1 MASRPLAGF
10 AASRL
15 EIDPERLCRA
25 TRESQLRRR
34 HVRLLSAL
42 MTDFL
47 ILGGGMA
54 GASAGF
60 FLADHGKVTLLEKED
75 ALGYHSTGRSAA
87 LFTENYGSPP
97 IRALSVGTRPFLEAP
112 PPGFTDHQLL
122 GPRGVLMLAL
132 PGEEPRF
139 AAALAEGRKTAPE
152 LREIGMS
159 EAAQICPVLRPG
171 RFARAMIE
179 PTAMDMDVNAIH
191 QGFLRGLRAKG
202 GRIVTSAPS
211 DAIVHRDGEWQVRTP
226 AGDFASRVLINAGG
240 AWADEIA
247 GLAGIRTIGLVPK
260 RRTAFTFDAP
270 QGVDATTWPLT
281 GDLGDTFYFKPES
294 GRIFASPADE
304 TPMPPCDIQPEEI
317 DIATAA
323 SRVEEA
329 TTLAIRRITHKWAGL
344 RSFVA
349 DKTPVVGFA
358 PDAPGFF
365 WLAGQG
371 GYGIQTSAAM
381 GQLAAALA
389 TSGAVPAQLARLGVR
404 KADLAPERLRHA
416 P

>member
-1 MASRPLAGF
+1 
-10 AASRL
+10 
-15 EIDPERLCRA
+15 
-25 TRESQLRRR
+25 
-34 HVRLLSAL
+34 

-60 FLADHGKVTLLEKED
+60 FLADHGSVTILEKED

-112 PPGFTDHQLL
+112 PAGFTDHPLL

-132 PGEEPRF
+132 PSEEAKF
-139 AAALAEGRKTAPE
+139 AAALAEGKKTAPE
-152 LREIGMS
+152 LREIGMD
-159 EAAQICPVLRPG
+159 EAARLCPVLRPG
-171 RFARAMIE
+171 HFARAMIE
-179 PTAMDMDVNAIH
+179 PTAMDMDVHAIH

-202 GRIVTSAPS
+202 GKTVTDAPS
-211 DAIVHRDGEWQVRTP
+211 EALAYRDGLWHVRTP

-247 GLAGIRTIGLVPK
+247 GLAGVKTIGLVPK
-260 RRTAFTFDAP
+260 RRTAFTFDPP
-270 QGVDATTWPLT
+270 QGLDAAAWPLT
-281 GDLGDTFYFKPES
+281 GDLGDSFYFKPES
-294 GRIFASPADE
+294 GRLFASPADE
-304 TPMPPCDIQPEEI
+304 TPMPPCDIQPDEL
-317 DIATAA
+317 DIAIAA

-329 TTLAIRRITHKWAGL
+329 TTLTIRRIVRKWAGL

-349 DKTPVVGFA
+349 DKTPVVGFD

-371 GYGIQTSAAM
+371 GYGIQTSAGM
-381 GQLAAALA
+381 GRLACALA
-389 TSGAVPAQLARLGVR
+389 TGGAVPADLAKIGVR
-404 KADLAPERLRHA
+404 REDLAPQRLR
-416 P
+416 

>member
-1 MASRPLAGF
+1 
-10 AASRL
+10 
-15 EIDPERLCRA
+15 
-25 TRESQLRRR
+25 
-34 HVRLLSAL
+34 

-60 FLADHGKVTLLEKED
+60 FLADHGSVTLLEKED

-112 PPGFTDHQLL
+112 PPGFADHKLL

-132 PGEEPRF
+132 PSEEGVF
-139 AAALAEGRKTAPE
+139 TAALAEGRKTAPG
-152 LREIGMS
+152 LREIGMA
-159 EAAQICPVLRPG
+159 EALAICPVLRPG
-171 RFARAMIE
+171 RFARAMLE
-179 PTAMDMDVNAIH
+179 PTAMDMDVHAIH
-191 QGFLRGLRAKG
+191 QSFLRGLRAKG
-202 GRIVTSAPS
+202 GRIVTGAPS
-211 DAIVHRDGEWQVRTP
+211 TALAHRDGLWEVRTP

-247 GLAGIRTIGLVPK
+247 DMAGVRKIGLVPK

-270 QGVDATTWPLT
+270 AGAAVATWPLT
-281 GDLGDTFYFKPES
+281 GDLGDTFYFKPEA

-304 TPMPPCDIQPEEI
+304 TPMPPCDIQPDEI

-323 SRVEEA
+323 ARVEEA
-329 TTLAIRRITHKWAGL
+329 TTLTIRRITHKWAGL

-349 DKTPVVGFA
+349 DKTPVVGFDRA
-358 PDAPGFF
+358 APGFF

-381 GQLAAALA
+381 GRLACALA
-389 TSGAVPAQLARLGVR
+389 TSGEVPAELAKLGVR
-404 KADLAPERLRHA
+404 KADLAPERLR
-416 P
+416 

>member
-1 MASRPLAGF
+1 
-10 AASRL
+10 
-15 EIDPERLCRA
+15 
-25 TRESQLRRR
+25 
-34 HVRLLSAL
+34 

-60 FLADHGKVTLLEKED
+60 FLADHGSVTLLEKED
-75 ALGYHSTGRSAA
+75 APGYHSTGRSAA

-112 PPGFTDHQLL
+112 PQGFTDHKLL
-122 GPRGVLMLAL
+122 SPRGVLMLAL
-132 PGEEPRF
+132 PGEEAAF
-139 AAALAEGRKTAPE
+139 TAALAEGRKTAPE
-152 LREIGMS
+152 LREVGMG
-159 EAAQICPVLRPG
+159 EALAMCPVLRPG

-179 PTAMDMDVNAIH
+179 PTAMDMDVHAIH

-202 GRIVTSAPS
+202 GRIITGAPS
-211 DAIVHRDGEWQVRTP
+211 TALVHRDGVWEVRTP

-247 GLAGIRTIGLVPK
+247 DMAGVRKIGLVPK
-260 RRTAFTFDAP
+260 RRTAFTFDPPA
-270 QGVDATTWPLT
+270 GAAVATWPLT
-281 GDLGDTFYFKPES
+281 GDLGDTFYFKPEA

-304 TPMPPCDIQPEEI
+304 TPMPPCDIQPDEI

-323 SRVEEA
+323 ARVEEA
-329 TTLAIRRITHKWAGL
+329 TTLTIRRITHKWAGL

-349 DKTPVVGFA
+349 DKTPVVGFDRA
-358 PDAPGFF
+358 APGFF

-381 GQLAAALA
+381 GRLACALA
-389 TSGAVPAQLARLGVR
+389 TSGEVPAALAKLGVR
-404 KADLAPERLRHA
+404 KSDLAPERLR
-416 P
+416 